1 MKMIVRGLVGIC
13 GLLALLVAAAV
24 WFNPETAAARL
35 GLSAMDGL
43 GVASLRAD
51 LGGFFAAA
59 GALSLAGAIA
69 DKARLLTAP
78 LILVAVALCG
88 RALSAALSGFEASM
102 APPMIVEAVL
112 LAILALGRR
121 MLAPA

>member
-24 WFNPETAAARL
+24 WLNPETAAARL
-35 GLSAMDGL
+35 GLSAIDGL

-59 GALSLAGAIA
+59 GALSLAGAFA
-69 DKARLLTAP
+69 DRARLLTAP

-88 RALSAALSGFEASM
+88 RALSALSGFEANM
-102 APPMIVEAVL
+102 APPMIVETVL
-112 LAILALGRR
+112 LAVLALGRR
-121 MLAPA
+121 VLGAN